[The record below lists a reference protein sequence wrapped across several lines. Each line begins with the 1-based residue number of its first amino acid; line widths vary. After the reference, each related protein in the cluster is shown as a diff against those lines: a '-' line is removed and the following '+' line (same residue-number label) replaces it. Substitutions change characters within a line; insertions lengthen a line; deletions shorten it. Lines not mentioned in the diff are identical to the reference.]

1 MTDSIPTEA
10 TFDRLAG
17 LIMRRNRLGY
27 QDAMRLL
34 SNLQLRI
41 TCGPE
46 IRDSVAYQAALLTAV
61 NAGKRAF
68 HGGVYVQTTDDVQR
82 LVPWSGSPLLG
93 EAVRELGARPLNA
106 AEPDA
111 RCIHLGS
118 SDCQSDAIRVV
129 CTGWRAGIVPGND
142 TLALSSGSDF
152 ATGGIAAAG
161 LAVARAFS
169 ESVGIA
175 EGSLSYRS
183 GISLWRPDLPW
194 TDIQAEGPT
203 LESVP
208 KKLWILGLGHLGQAF
223 LWNMGMLPYPSGSDG
238 VIFLQDFDR
247 LIAANL
253 GAGLLSDG
261 EDVGKMKSRICSDW
275 LEARG
280 ISTRILERH
289 FDETVHARDEEPPI
303 AFCGFDNPES
313 RAHLEEHGFDLV
325 VECGLGGRVDDFDR
339 ILLHTFPD
347 AGKSARTR
355 WGATVEDGRPQAASE
370 FAELLDLGG
379 HPCGVVGETLA
390 GKAIS
395 TAFVGAFAGAL
406 AIGELL
412 RAYHGGIRCELVNA
426 HLRATEMIQVVTRR
440 EMYQVRVARSG
451 FLSVRDNPAL
461 VSARVTELDHL

>member
-17 LIMRRNRLGY
+17 LIMRRTRSGY
-27 QDAMRLL
+27 HDAKRFL

-61 NAGKRAF
+61 SAGKRAF
-68 HGGVYVQTTDDVQR
+68 HGGVFVQPIEDAPC
-82 LVPWSGSPLLG
+82 LVPWPGSPALG
-93 EAVRELGARPLNA
+93 DVVRQLGGQSISATRT
-106 AEPDA
+106 DA
-111 RCIHLGS
+111 PRVHLGS
-118 SDCQSDAIRVV
+118 GECHPDDIRVI
-129 CTGWRAGIVPGND
+129 CTGWRAVIVPGSD
-142 TLALSSGSDF
+142 AVTLSSGADF

-161 LAVARAFS
+161 MAVARTFA
-169 ESVGIA
+169 ECVGIA
-175 EGSLSYRS
+175 EGPLAERL
-183 GISLWRPDLPW
+183 GVSLWRPDLPW
-194 TDIQAEGPT
+194 TDTCAEGPD
-203 LESVP
+203 LECLP
-208 KKLWILGLGHLGQAF
+208 KKLWILGLGHLGQSF
-223 LWNMGMLPYPSGSDG
+223 LWNLGMLPYPTGSDG
-238 VIFLQDFDR
+238 LIFLQDFDR
-247 LIAANL
+247 LIPANL
-253 GAGLLSDG
+253 GAGMLS
-261 EDVGKMKSRICSDW
+261 EEADVGRMKGRVCSDW

-289 FDETVHARDEEPPI
+289 FDEAVHAREDEPRI

-325 VECGLGGRVDDFDR
+325 VECGLGGRVDDYDR

-355 WGATVEDGRPQAASE
+355 WGTTAEDGSSRAARE
-370 FAELLDLGG
+370 FAELLNLGG
-379 HPCGVVGETLA
+379 HPCGVAGETLA

-406 AIGELL
+406 AVGELL

-426 HLRATEMIQVVTRR
+426 HLRATEIIRAVTRQ
-440 EMYQVRVARSG
+440 EVYQVRVARSG
-451 FLSVRDNPAL
+451 FLSVKCNPAL
-461 VSARVTELDHL
+461 ESARIAELDHL